1 MSFLRNE
8 HWKMELH
15 FTPFSTVYGTFKIFL
30 HNKNDLPSALYSQAN
45 LNFQGYF
52 DNTRLVLTNVD
63 SSKQS
68 TSANPC
74 RDFWPKECHENKR
87 NKEIEDKFRLV

>member
-1 MSFLRNE
+1 
-8 HWKMELH
+8 MEVH
-15 FTPFSTVYGTFKIFL
+15 FTPFSTAYGTFKIFL